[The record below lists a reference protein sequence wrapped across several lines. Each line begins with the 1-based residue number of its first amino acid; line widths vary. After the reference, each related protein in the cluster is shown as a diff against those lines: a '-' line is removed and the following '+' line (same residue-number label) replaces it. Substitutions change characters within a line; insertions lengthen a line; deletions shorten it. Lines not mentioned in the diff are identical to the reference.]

1 MIQLGQPRP
10 PKRQPKRLQAIS
22 TLIAYLLPFA
32 LLAEGKPALT
42 QTSAYCQLTP
52 DAIRQKETLRQAAVN
67 GNTEAVSRYR
77 EILNQHSAQIQAC
90 RRQTWPQNQ
99 ALWLRLYPCDLQP
112 GVLDLVMDRIVNRG
126 YNEVYVEVFYD
137 GQALLPA
144 ADNPTPWPS
153 VVRIPGQ
160 ERADLLAQAIEK
172 GRDRGLKVY
181 AWMFTMNFGYNYSQ
195 RPDRLDALARNGR
208 NQTSLTVNNDV
219 VTEFDA
225 AKGDSNHVFID
236 PYNMQAK
243 RDYSNLVQAILR
255 RRPDGVL
262 FDYIRYPRLIGPA
275 SVATRVQDLWIY
287 SNATQQAL
295 LQRALNQKGQELIRR
310 FLSQGYIT
318 VGDVQAVDKL
328 YPDEGEPLWQ
338 GRNAPQTQALAPAKN
353 RQPLLQIELWQ
364 LSVAHALQG
373 ILDFVAMA
381 AAPAQSQ
388 GIPTGVVF
396 FPEANQVVGQGYDS
410 RLQPW
415 DRFPTTMEW
424 HPMAYGVCG
433 DVSCVVSQVQRVLA
447 FAPSGANV
455 RPVIAGNWGRSLGNR
470 PSLEMQMAA
479 IRQAAPQI
487 NSVSHFAYS
496 WQEPEVDNARKA
508 CRF

>member
-1 MIQLGQPRP
+1 MVKHGQPRP
-10 PKRQPKRLQAIS
+10 SQRLKALCS
-22 TLIAYLLPFA
+22 LVAYLLP
-32 LLAEGKPALT
+32 LAVLAQSKPALA
-42 QTSAYCQLTP
+42 QTTAYCQLTP
-52 DAIRQKETLRQAAVN
+52 EAARQKETLRQAALS
-67 GNTEAVSRYR
+67 GSPEAVSRYR
-77 EILNQHSAQIQAC
+77 EILNQHSAQVQAC

-99 ALWLRLYPCDLQP
+99 AIWLRLYPCDLQP

-181 AWMFTMNFGYNYSQ
+181 AWMFTMNFGYNYAQ
-195 RPDRLDALARNGR
+195 RPDRIDALARNGR
-208 NQTSLTVNNDV
+208 NQTSLTVGNDL
-219 VTEFDA
+219 VTEYDT

-243 RDYSNLVQAILR
+243 RDYYNLVQAILQ

-262 FDYIRYPRLIGPA
+262 FDYIRYPRLVGPA
-275 SVATRVQDLWIY
+275 SVATRVHDLWIY
-287 SNATQQAL
+287 SQAAQNAL
-295 LQRALNQKGQELIRR
+295 FQRALNQKGQELIRR

-318 VGDVQAVDKL
+318 VGDVQNVDQMF
-328 YPDEGEPLWQ
+328 PSEGEPLWQ
-338 GRNAPQTQALAPAKN
+338 GRNPPQTQTLAAPKD

-381 AAPAQSQ
+381 SAPAQSQ
-388 GIPTGVVF
+388 GIASGVVF
-396 FPEANQVVGQGYDS
+396 FPDANQVVGQGYDS

-415 DRFPTTMEW
+415 DRFPTSMEW

-433 DVSCVVSQVQRVLA
+433 DVSCIVSQVQRVLA
-447 FAPSGANV
+447 FAPQGANV
-455 RPVIAGNWGRSLGNR
+455 RPVIAGTWGRSLGNR

-496 WQEPEVDNARKA
+496 WQEPEVDTTRKS